1 MREIQE
7 LIAAAR
13 DGSTRAAGR
22 LLTLVESAR
31 RGEVLAALGRSTAR
45 VVGITGPPG
54 AGKSTTIAALVGAYR
69 QQGHRVAVLAVD
81 PSSPYSGG
89 ALLGDRIRM
98 AAHINDAGV
107 LIRSVASRGHVG
119 GLAAAVPAAIRVLA
133 ELGYHV
139 VLLETVGVGQS
150 EIEIA
155 AVADPTVVILNPGA
169 GDAVQAA
176 KAGLL
181 EVADI
186 VVVNKADR
194 EGADQTVRD
203 LRAETDAPILSLV
216 AAHGE
221 GVTGLVEA
229 IDAHYRADTPSR
241 RTARARA
248 QILSLAQTK
257 LRAHPDLDRLA
268 SAVSVGD
275 YDAYT
280 AADLLL
286 SGAQPNPA
294 AEATPAQL
302 TPGWHAAHT
311 PDRPAVVMGS
321 SGAVVTYREL
331 EERSTRFARALRSRG
346 LRVGDHVAILMEN
359 SPAFIEVAW
368 AAQRS
373 GLYYTAINRHLRAGE
388 VQYVLDDCGAAAL
401 VTSDAMADVVSSLDL
416 SRIGVRVSAGAALAG
431 FEGYEDVVA
440 AESSAPL
447 DDECEGREMLYSSG
461 TTGRPKG
468 VRKPL
473 PGTPLGDPAAP
484 PVQIARDLLGA
495 DVGNDRA
502 QDVVYLSPAPLYHS
516 APLVFTMS
524 WQRRG
529 ATVVVMEKFD
539 PRECLELIQRYRVT
553 HAQFVPTMF
562 VRMLRLSDAER
573 SQYDL
578 SSLRNVIHA
587 AAPCP
592 VSVKRQMLDWWGPI
606 IYEYYSGTEDIG
618 AAFISPREWL
628 DHPGSVGRPLVE
640 CHIVGP
646 EDEDVDAGQVGV
658 VYFAGGRSFE
668 YHNDPDKTASA
679 ANAKGWRT
687 LGDMGYLD
695 ADGYLYLTDR
705 QANMIISGG
714 VNIYPQE
721 AENVLAGH
729 PAVADVA
736 VFGVPDAEMG
746 EAVKAVVQLAD
757 SAADGDDLEAELI
770 AYCRSELATYKCPRT
785 VDFVD
790 ELPRDPN
797 GKLYKRLLRER
808 YWQGHE
814 SRVI

>member
-1 MREIQE
+1 MRDIQE

-98 AAHINDAGV
+98 AAHINDPGV
-107 LIRSVASRGHVG
+107 LIRSVASRGHLG

-133 ELGYHV
+133 ELGYDV

-194 EGADQTVRD
+194 EGADRTVRD

-216 AAHGE
+216 AAQGE
-221 GVTGLVEA
+221 GVSELVEA
-229 IDAHYRADTPSR
+229 IDAHYRADTPAR

-248 QILSLAQTK
+248 QILSLAHTK

-268 SAVSVGD
+268 ASVADGQH
-275 YDAYT
+275 DAYT
-280 AADLLL
+280 AADLVL
-286 SGAQPNPA
+286 SGAVSDRAAAIAPA
-294 AEATPAQL
+294 PM

-311 PDRPAVVMGS
+311 PDRPAIVMGS
-321 SGAVVTYREL
+321 SGTVVTYREL
-331 EERSTRFARALRSRG
+331 EERSTRLARALRSRG
-346 LRVGDHVAILMEN
+346 LQVGDHIAILMEN
-359 SPAFIEVAW
+359 CPAFVETAW

-373 GLYYTAINRHLRAGE
+373 GLYYTAINRHLRASE
-388 VQYVLDDCGAAAL
+388 VQYVLDDCGATAL
-401 VTSDAMADVVSSLDL
+401 VTSSSMADVVVSLNF
-416 SRIGVRVSAGAALAG
+416 SRIPVRVSVGADLAS
-431 FEGYEDVVA
+431 FERYEDVLA
-440 AESSAPL
+440 AESAARL

-473 PGTPLGDPAAP
+473 PATPLGDPSAA
-484 PVQIARDLLGA
+484 PVQIARGLFGA
-495 DVGNDRA
+495 DVGD
-502 QDVVYLSPAPLYHS
+502 DVVYLSPAPLYHS

-524 WQRRG
+524 WQRLG

-539 PRECLELIQRYRVT
+539 PRECLELIQRHRVT

-562 VRMLRLSDAER
+562 VRMLRLAPTER
-573 SQYDL
+573 SDYDL
-578 SSLRNVIHA
+578 SSLRNVIHS

-606 IYEYYSGTEDIG
+606 IYEYYSGTEDVG
-618 AAFISPREWL
+618 STFISPQEWL
-628 DHPGSVGRPLVE
+628 VHQGSVGRPVEE

-646 EDEDVDAGQVGV
+646 DGDELDAGQVGV

-695 ADGYLYLTDR
+695 EDGYLYLTDR

-746 EAVKAVVQLAD
+746 EAVKAVVQPVGIA
-757 SAADGDDLEAELI
+757 GDDLEGELI
-770 AYCRSELATYKCPRT
+770 AYCRAQLATYKCPRT

-797 GKLYKRLLRER
+797 GKLYKRLVRER